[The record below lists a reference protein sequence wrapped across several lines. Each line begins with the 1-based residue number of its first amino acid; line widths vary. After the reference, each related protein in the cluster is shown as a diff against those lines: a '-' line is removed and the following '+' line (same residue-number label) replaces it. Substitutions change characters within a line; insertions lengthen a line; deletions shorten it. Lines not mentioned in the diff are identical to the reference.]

1 MTKIITSEKLT
12 RRRMFS
18 LLGAAAAL
26 GFATPTV
33 VMVSDAEAQP
43 PATPA
48 KPATPATTTGTP
60 GRQRRQERRTGRHDR
75 REDRRTGRT
84 ERREDRRTG
93 STTGTT
99 TPK

>member
-1 MTKIITSEKLT
+1 MTKIITSEKIT

-33 VMVSDAEAQP
+33 VMVSDAEAETTGTT
-43 PATPA
+43 A
-48 KPATPATTTGTP
+48 TTGTP
-60 GRQRRQERRTGRHDR
+60 GMQRRQERRTGRHDR

>member
-1 MTKIITSEKLT
+1 MTQIISSEKIT

-18 LLGAAAAL
+18 LGAAAAL

-33 VMVSDAEAQP
+33 VMVSDAEAETT
-43 PATPA
+43 A
-48 KPATPATTTGTP
+48 TTGTP
-60 GRQRRQERRTGRHDR
+60 GMQRRQERRTGRHDR

>member
-1 MTKIITSEKLT
+1 MTQIISSENIT

-33 VMVSDAEAQP
+33 VMVSDAEAETTGTT
-43 PATPA
+43 A
-48 KPATPATTTGTP
+48 TTGTP
-60 GRQRRQERRTGRHDR
+60 GMQRRQERRTGRHDR

>member
-1 MTKIITSEKLT
+1 MTKIIISEKIS

-33 VMVSDAEAQP
+33 MLVSDAEAQ
-43 PATPA
+43 
-48 KPATPATTTGTP
+48 TTGM
-60 GRQRRQERRTGRHDR
+60 QRRQDRRTGRHDRLEDRRTGRHDR
-75 REDRRTGRT
+75 RT
-84 ERREDRRTG
+84 ERRTG
-93 STTGTT
+93 STTPAGSA

>member
-1 MTKIITSEKLT
+1 MTQIISSEKIT

-33 VMVSDAEAQP
+33 VMVSDAEAQT
-43 PATPA
+43 PATP
-48 KPATPATTTGTP
+48 TTTGTP
-60 GRQRRQERRTGRHDR
+60 GMQRRQERRTGRHDR

>member
-33 VMVSDAEAQP
+33 VMVSDAEAETTGTT
-43 PATPA
+43 A
-48 KPATPATTTGTP
+48 TTGTP
-60 GRQRRQERRTGRHDR
+60 GMQRRQERRTGRHDR

>member
-1 MTKIITSEKLT
+1 MTKMIMSEKIS

-33 VMVSDAEAQP
+33 MLASDAEAQ
-43 PATPA
+43 
-48 KPATPATTTGTP
+48 TTGME
-60 GRQRRQERRTGRHDR
+60 RRQDRRTGRHDR

-84 ERREDRRTG
+84 DRRTERRTG
-93 STTGTT
+93 STTPAGSA

>member
-1 MTKIITSEKLT
+1 MTQIISSENIT

-33 VMVSDAEAQP
+33 VMVSDAEAQ
-43 PATPA
+43 
-48 KPATPATTTGTP
+48 TTGMTRRHERRT
-60 GRQRRQERRTGRHDR
+60 GRHERREDRRTGRHDR
-75 REDRRTGRT
+75 RDE
-84 ERREDRRTG
+84 RRTG
-93 STTGTT
+93 STTGST